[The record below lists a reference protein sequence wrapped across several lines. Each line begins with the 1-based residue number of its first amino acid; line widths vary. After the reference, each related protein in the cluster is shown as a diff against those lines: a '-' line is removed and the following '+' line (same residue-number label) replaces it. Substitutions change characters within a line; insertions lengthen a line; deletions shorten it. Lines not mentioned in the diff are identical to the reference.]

1 MSNGEEVQAR
11 VDSPPYW
18 AGTCVKD
25 GEAIK
30 KLQQDQKAIVE
41 KQEELDGEIYGD
53 KDNEGDGMKPQLKA
67 VKKDVSTILKHV
79 ETMNGAKDTT
89 IKKSLSAV
97 DRGSSISLKVG
108 AVGGGG
114 GIVILFL
121 THKKEAL
128 EIAQI
133 ILDMFKS

>member
-1 MSNGEEVQAR
+1 M
-11 VDSPPYW
+11 
-18 AGTCVKD
+18 
-25 GEAIK
+25 
-30 KLQQDQKAIVE
+30 E

-79 ETMNGAKDTT
+79 ETMNGASDTT
-89 IKKSLSAV
+89 IKKSV
-97 DRGSSISLKVG
+97 DVVDKTSSIGIKIG
-108 AVGGGG
+108 AISGGTFVTY
-114 GIVILFL
+114 IFV
-121 THKKEAL
+121 THRKEAL